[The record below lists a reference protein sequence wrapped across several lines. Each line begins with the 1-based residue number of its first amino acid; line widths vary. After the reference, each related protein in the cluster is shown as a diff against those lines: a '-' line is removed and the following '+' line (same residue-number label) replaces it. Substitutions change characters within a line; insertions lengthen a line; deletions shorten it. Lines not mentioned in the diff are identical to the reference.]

1 MHVVVL
7 TGMSGSGKTNAL
19 RALEDV
25 GFYAIDNLPV
35 PLLDQLVDVMARG
48 GQAPGKLAL
57 VIDVRSTQG
66 QAEGALSTVP
76 KTLEAR
82 ERSGHEVDLV
92 FLDCA
97 DEVLSRR
104 FSETRR
110 RHPLSTDGTVTQG
123 LRKERLI
130 LEPLYDAAST
140 RVDTTQMSVHDLRR
154 YMQDAFGAEGQRNR
168 LSVTVMS
175 FGFKHGL
182 PAQAD
187 LVFDVRFLPNPNFVP
202 ELKDATG
209 NDEPVQRFVLDR
221 EDTQVFL
228 DKVQDLLGFL
238 VPRYAE
244 EGKAYLT
251 IAVGCTGGRHRSVA
265 IANEVGRFVEG
276 SAVHLRV
283 IHRDVERGWTVL

>member
-1 MHVVVL
+1 MHLVVL
-7 TGMSGSGKTNAL
+7 TGISGSGKTSAL

-25 GFYAIDNLPV
+25 GCYAIDNLPV
-35 PLLDQLVDVMARG
+35 PLLDRLIEVMEG
-48 GQAPGKLAL
+48 GGLAPGKLAL
-57 VIDVRSTQG
+57 VIDVRSTQA
-66 QAEGALSTVP
+66 QAEGGLAIVPQAL
-76 KTLEAR
+76 E
-82 ERSGHEVDLV
+82 ERRRRGHRIDLV

-97 DEVLSRR
+97 DETLARR

-110 RHPLSTDGTVTQG
+110 RHPLSTDGAVKQG
-123 LRKERLI
+123 LRQERRL

-140 RVDTTQMSVHDLRR
+140 RVDTTHMSVHDLRR
-154 YMQDAFGAEGQRNR
+154 YMQDAFGSEGQRRR

-187 LVFDVRFLPNPNFVP
+187 LVFDVRFLPNPYFVP

-209 NDEPVQRFVLDR
+209 EDEPVQRFVLDR
-221 EDTQVFL
+221 DDTRAFL
-228 DKVQDLLGFL
+228 DKVCGLLRFL
-238 VPRYAE
+238 IPRYIE

-265 IANEVGRFVEG
+265 IANEVGCFVEG
-276 SAVHLRV
+276 PSHIRV
-283 IHRDVERGWTVL
+283 VHRDVQRGWSTS